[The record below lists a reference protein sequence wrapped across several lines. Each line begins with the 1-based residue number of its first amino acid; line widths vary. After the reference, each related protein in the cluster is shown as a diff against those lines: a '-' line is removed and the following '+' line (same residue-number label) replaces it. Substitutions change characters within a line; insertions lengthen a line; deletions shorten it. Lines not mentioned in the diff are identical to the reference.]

1 MSYKALKGVKNTL
14 RAHHS
19 KDPTL
24 LRRVGNE
31 MATLEDTY
39 PWKCGYCSRLNKKTH
54 TTCPKCQ
61 SHWSQGTRH
70 NTEPRGKEIAYRTDG
85 WETWGAWDQSAQ
97 TWEGDSWSWQAS
109 PSTPR
114 QRTQSPRARKGKMK
128 GKEGKGKDSKG
139 KGGADGVNSS
149 PFAPLAPSLTPW
161 PMTET
166 SGASLFGIPSTST
179 AAMPAGTN
187 TQDVL
192 AMAAALKEAYP
203 DEKARP
209 DNVKLLID
217 KAEKETAKD
226 VAKGLHAATKALSK
240 AQKVLREN
248 NEAKQ
253 HHKAQWAKHVGEA
266 IQTWQNQL
274 REFRKQQTAF
284 QEVSEK
290 AKHDIDQ
297 ARSTIQELN
306 TNAANT
312 GLTGPLV
319 PSAVEEDT
327 TVDGDKEEERLK
339 KDMQTVLQNCAR
351 SLGLDLGT
359 LREVQEVPSEEEKEE
374 EPSNKRPRSMEPFGG
389 SATMQS

>member
-1 MSYKALKGVKNTL
+1 
-14 RAHHS
+14 
-19 KDPTL
+19 
-24 LRRVGNE
+24 
-31 MATLEDTY
+31 MAALEDTY
-39 PWKCGYCSRLNKKTH
+39 PWKCGYCARLNKKTH

-61 SHWSQGTRH
+61 SHWSKGTRH
-70 NTEPRGKEIAYRTDG
+70 NTEPRGKETAYRTD
-85 WETWGAWDQSAQ
+85 TWDVWDTWDQSAQ

-114 QRTQSPRARKGKMK
+114 QRTQSPRARKGKVK
-128 GKEGKGKDSKG
+128 GKESKGKETKG
-139 KGGADGVNSS
+139 KGGADVANSS
-149 PFAPLAPSLTPW
+149 PFAPLAPSLPPW
-161 PMTET
+161 PTTET
-166 SGASLFGIPSTST
+166 SGASLFATSSVSTT
-179 AAMPAGTN
+179 AMSSGHT
-187 TQDVL
+187 TQDVI

-203 DEKARP
+203 DEKTRP
-209 DNVKLLID
+209 DYVKVLIE

-248 NEAKQ
+248 NEAKK

-266 IQTWQNQL
+266 IQTWQTQL
-274 REFRKQQTAF
+274 REFRKQQTSF

-306 TNAANT
+306 AKAAST
-312 GLTGPLV
+312 GLAGQPV

-327 TVDGDKEEERLK
+327 TADGDKEEEKLK
-339 KDMQTVLQNCAR
+339 KDMQTVLQSCAR
-351 SLGLDLGT
+351 SLGLDLGS
-359 LREVQEVPSEEEKEE
+359 LKEVQEVPSDEEKEE

-389 SATMQS
+389 SAAMQS